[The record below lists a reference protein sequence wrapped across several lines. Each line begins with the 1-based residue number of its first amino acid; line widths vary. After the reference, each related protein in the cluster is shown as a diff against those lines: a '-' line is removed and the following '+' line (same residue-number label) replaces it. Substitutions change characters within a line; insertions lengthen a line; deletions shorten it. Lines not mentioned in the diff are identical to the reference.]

1 MTTEHVFQLGISISR
16 GRRDTERADKRRY
29 VKSPDGVKGYGDG
42 QASVFRRPALTAGTE
57 RRRMA
62 TFSGRRGKAG
72 RTCGSECACTENRG
86 VLDVYDGKGTKM
98 NNAIGSETNKKTAK
112 PGRDKTQY
120 RFNGEIYRK
129 NRLVLAVVQKYAKES
144 PNISAG
150 ALMSA
155 FDKSLQGSLGV
166 VRPLEGLK
174 DKYADFERRF
184 FTKPHEIIRTST
196 GDCVVC
202 TQWGKSPKP
211 NIDAFLRR
219 ARLKYEI
226 SEVTER

>member
-1 MTTEHVFQLGISISR
+1 M
-16 GRRDTERADKRRY
+16 
-29 VKSPDGVKGYGDG
+29 KGYGDG
-42 QASVFRRPALTAGTE
+42 QASVFRGQALIASTKSHM
-57 RRRMA
+57 MA

-72 RTCGSECACTENRG
+72 RTCGRGRVCTENSG

-112 PGRDKTQY
+112 HGRDTTQY
-120 RFNGEIYRK
+120 RFNGEIYCK

-144 PNISAG
+144 PNISADD
-150 ALMSA
+150 LMSA

-211 NIDAFLRR
+211 NIDDFLRR
-219 ARLKYEI
+219 ARQLKYEI
-226 SEVTER
+226 SEIKS

>member
-1 MTTEHVFQLGISISR
+1 M
-16 GRRDTERADKRRY
+16 RARA
-29 VKSPDGVKGYGDG
+29 V
-42 QASVFRRPALTAGTE
+42 
-57 RRRMA
+57 
-62 TFSGRRGKAG
+62 
-72 RTCGSECACTENRG
+72 CTENRG
-86 VLDVYDGKGTKM
+86 VLDVFDGKGTKM
-98 NNAIGSETNKKTAK
+98 NNDKQMLEAPDRVSALEDHVAKLDKALLHGQQDDIGSETNKKTAK
-112 PGRDKTQY
+112 PGRDTSKY
-120 RFNGEIYRK
+120 RFNGEIYCK

-144 PNISAG
+144 PNIAAG
-150 ALMSA
+150 DLMSA

-211 NIDAFLRR
+211 NINAFLRR
-219 ARLKYEI
+219 ARQLKYEI
-226 SEVTER
+226 SEIKS